1 MGWFDSG
8 HTEQPPERGQ
18 QISIYPVSKMEAVKR
33 FGYPVGKD
41 HPIGKITTDPH
52 GRRD

>member
-8 HTEQPPERGQ
+8 HTEPAPRGQ
-18 QISIYPVSKMEAVKR
+18 DVSIYPVSKIEAVKR
-33 FGYPVGKD
+33 FGIMVGAD
-41 HPIGKITTDPH
+41 RPIGKITGDPH